1 MKLTQQAHE
10 TNRNAHETNR
20 KAHETN
26 FTQLMKLTEKH
37 MKPMKLTD
45 T

>member
-26 FTQLMKLTEKH
+26 FIWLMKLTEKH
-37 MKPMKLTD
+37 IKPTLIRS
-45 T
+45 